1 MLYIGMARDVAAS
14 PVSTG
19 PTPVQQLQRQVAPA
33 SKSPASTP
41 ARVKNP
47 GFISQ
52 ASFGHHFSPIVPRLA
67 ARGLPPVWTRETPGG
82 QSRNV

>member
-1 MLYIGMARDVAAS
+1 MARDVAAS

-41 ARVKNP
+41 ARVKKDKVC
-47 GFISQ
+47 
-52 ASFGHHFSPIVPRLA
+52 FGYTLSVVLVQ
-67 ARGLPPVWTRETPGG
+67 PVCPY
-82 QSRNV
+82 